1 MIYIFLYNVIHV
13 KCDISKIPSAKKMI
27 LIASQYCL
35 NKLSEKNRK
44 CFNEI
49 YEISRNFQ
57 SIDLNA
63 VENIVKNY
71 VKIYGASNIVLI
83 SNEDSTHLTC
93 SYLREKYKI
102 RGPLL
107 NELLPFVN
115 KVISKEKLENIV
127 RIPKFSK
134 FDKIEYLKDKD
145 RYLNNL
151 INMLNF
157 PMFIKPIDLVS
168 SIETHYIPN
177 KDVLYNISDK
187 LINIPYEFEI
197 DEFIDGELF
206 HCDAI
211 IINGNLEFFMV
222 GKCSYALARFFEGK
236 PVGSIPIKD
245 QKLFNDLKL
254 FCQKVFKKLNCN
266 AGVYHL
272 EAFLEKGSKELVFL
286 EIAARS
292 GGALLTRVYEKAFG
306 INIEEINILIQ
317 LGLINKLKI
326 IDSKVFVGFLN
337 FPNIEGQIV
346 EIIKPHINIDH
357 EFIEFSKI
365 KDNLSTPKNLLDIA
379 CSVIFWS
386 PSYSKVVNTFEYLRN
401 FQPLVLKK

>member
-1 MIYIFLYNVIHV
+1 MIYIFLYNVIYI
-13 KCDISKIPSAKKMI
+13 KCDISKIPHAKKMI

-35 NKLSEKNRK
+35 NRLSEKNRD
-44 CFNEI
+44 CFDEI
-49 YEISRNFQ
+49 YKISRNFQ
-57 SIDLNA
+57 SIDLTE
-63 VENIVKNY
+63 VENIVKNC

-102 RGPLL
+102 NGPLL

-127 RIPKFSK
+127 RIPQFSK
-134 FDKIEYLKDKD
+134 FDKIEYLKDKEV
-145 RYLNNL
+145 YLNNL

-177 KDVLYNISDK
+177 KDVLYNVTEK
-187 LINIPYEFEI
+187 LINIPYEFEV

-211 IINGNLEFFMV
+211 IIKGNLEFFMV

-245 QKLFNDLKL
+245 QKLFNDLEL
-254 FCQKVFKKLNCN
+254 FCQKVFKKLNCK

-272 EAFLEKGSKELVFL
+272 EAFLEKGSNELVFL

-292 GGALLTRVYEKAFG
+292 GGALLTRVYEKSFG

-317 LGLINKLKI
+317 LGLINQLKI

-346 EIIKPHINIDH
+346 EIIKPHIDIDH
-357 EFIEFSKI
+357 EFIEFAKI
-365 KDNLSTPKNLLDIA
+365 KENLSTPKNLLDIA

-386 PSYSKVVNTFEYLRN
+386 PTYSEVVNTFEFLRN